1 MDKFEKECQKE
12 KDEIT
17 ESIKKDDLAL
27 KEKQEKEL
35 DDFEKEFEEN
45 FSKLNI
51 VTPPEVLDLE
61 KKKETLVKQKKFKDA
76 QFIQNQI
83 EELNNKNNEKW
94 KKEKE
99 KKYKNEK
106 NKLLKKFANETNV
119 FKSKNT
125 FKNEE
130 FENKKNKKL
139 MEIEH
144 KYLVREKQIKSQ
156 LLNLKSKS

>member
-1 MDKFEKECQKE
+1 ME
-12 KDEIT
+12 
-17 ESIKKDDLAL
+17 KKDLI
-27 KEKQEKEL
+27 
-35 DDFEKEFEEN
+35 F
-45 FSKLNI
+45 
-51 VTPPEVLDLE
+51 
-61 KKKETLVKQKKFKDA
+61 
-76 QFIQNQI
+76 
-83 EELNNKNNEKW
+83 NNKRTANKPIYQY
-94 KKEKE
+94 KKISYYSKDSEDSNGEDEYLYILNAKKIKALKE